1 MFNIQQMMQKA
12 QVMQKKMAAL
22 QEELAGV
29 EVSGSAGG
37 GLVQVV
43 MTCKGAMRSLTI
55 DPSLIDPNDKEM
67 LEDMIKAACND
78 ARAKADEKMATE
90 TQKAMSDMG
99 LPPGM
104 LSNGGLPF

>member
-22 QEELAGV
+22 QAELADV

-37 GLVQVV
+37 GLVRVV
-43 MTCKGAMRSLTI
+43 MTCKGALRDIAI
-55 DPSLIDPNDKEM
+55 DPSLVVASEKDM

-78 ARAKADEKMATE
+78 ARAKADQKMAEE

-104 LSNGGLPF
+104 LGNGGLPF

>member
-22 QEELAGV
+22 QEELADV
-29 EVSGSAGG
+29 EVQGSAGG
-37 GLVQVV
+37 GLVRVV
-43 MTCKGAMRSLTI
+43 MTCKGALREIAI
-55 DPSLIDPNDKEM
+55 DPSLIVASEKDM

-78 ARAKADEKMATE
+78 ARSKADQKMAEE
-90 TQKAMSDMG
+90 TQKAMADMG

-104 LSNGGLPF
+104 LGNGGLPF

>member
-22 QEELAGV
+22 QAELADV

-37 GLVQVV
+37 GLVRVV
-43 MTCKGAMRSLTI
+43 MTCKGALRDISI
-55 DPSLIDPNDKEM
+55 DPSLVVASEKEM

-78 ARAKADEKMATE
+78 ARAQADKRMADE
-90 TQKAMSDMG
+90 TQKAMADMG

-104 LSNGGLPF
+104 LGGGGLPF